1 MARELWRQIAS
12 VAADLPRFLTAPVYR
27 SWHLRWGATDAEVAA
42 TMPGDGLLP
51 HARFNP
57 TRAITIDAPPA
68 AVWPWLVQ
76 VGFGRAGFYSNDLLD
91 NFARPSLRKI
101 DPDLQ
106 NLEVGQ
112 WVSMSSTPSE
122 STAWKVD
129 SFVQDEWLLWRKP
142 DSTWSWVLHDL
153 GDGRTRLITRVHV
166 LYDWSRPV
174 YSAFGVVL
182 MEFGDFPMF
191 RRMLLGIKERAES
204 MSRAAGTAAA

>member
-1 MARELWRQIAS
+1 MARELPRQIAS
-12 VAADLPRFLTAPVYR
+12 VAADLPRFLTAPLYR

-42 TMPGDGLLP
+42 TMPGDDLLP
-51 HARFNP
+51 HAQFHP
-57 TRAITIDAPPA
+57 TRAITIDAPPT

-91 NFARPSLRKI
+91 NFARPSLREI

-112 WVSMSSTPSE
+112 RVSMSPTPSE

-129 SFVQDEWLLWRKP
+129 NFAQNEWLLWRKP
-142 DSTWSWVLHDL
+142 DSTWSWVLRDL
-153 GDGRTRLITRVHV
+153 GNGRTRLITRVHV
-166 LYDWSRPV
+166 LYDWSRPA
-174 YSAFGVVL
+174 YSAFGVLL
-182 MEFGDFPMF
+182 MEFGDFAMM

-204 MSRAAGTAAA
+204 TSRAAGQ